1 MTPCDPHSKNGPV
14 TELNRPEFLGDF
26 PVLFHAAAN
35 AACSGSGLI
44 PTSGSW
50 RSGKRGRSLIRFRRT
65 PQRSPLLAVVVEHG
79 ECDILAGYEVE
90 QLARARSKPVG
101 VLIRPRLTVD

>member
-1 MTPCDPHSKNGPV
+1 GWRRRDAPVRWIEPLPWATGKVAVSLCPLSPHSQNGPV

-44 PTSGSW
+44 PTSESW

-79 ECDILAGYEVE
+79 G
-90 QLARARSKPVG
+90 
-101 VLIRPRLTVD
+101 